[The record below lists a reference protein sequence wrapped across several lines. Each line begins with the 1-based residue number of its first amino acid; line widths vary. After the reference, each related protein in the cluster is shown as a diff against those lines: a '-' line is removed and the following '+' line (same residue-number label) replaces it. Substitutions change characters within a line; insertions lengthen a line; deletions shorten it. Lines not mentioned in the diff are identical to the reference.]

1 MRMIVIKRTEET
13 IVFDVS
19 KIVEAVSRAVESVF
33 DEMVE
38 FIEELE
44 RSFITA
50 IHSFVQ
56 WLLQCL
62 PPERS
67 SHRLT
72 RIYTPVLAVF
82 AVIHIIACI
91 KNLILVSESVA
102 CKVRAIYLLRTQD
115 KSSSHSQNEIVIP
128 YIAA

>member
-62 PPERS
+62 LPEGSR
-67 SHRLT
+67 HRWT
-72 RIYTPVLAVF
+72 RIYTPVF

-91 KNLILVSESVA
+91 KISSWFQSLSPV
-102 CKVRAIYLLRTQD
+102 
-115 KSSSHSQNEIVIP
+115 KSGQFTF
-128 YIAA
+128 